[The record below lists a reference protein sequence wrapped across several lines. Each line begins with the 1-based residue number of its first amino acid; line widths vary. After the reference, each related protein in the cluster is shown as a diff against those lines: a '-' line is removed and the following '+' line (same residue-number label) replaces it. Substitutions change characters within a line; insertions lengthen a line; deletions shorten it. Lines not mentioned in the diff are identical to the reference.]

1 MSNKDPNMTEAEC
14 DLLDEKADA
23 IGEILEGVPANIV
36 LHALLRIAAD
46 LGVQAKSDITKR
58 EFIADCV
65 ECLDFWYDIWEKE
78 EQDE

>member
-1 MSNKDPNMTEAEC
+1 MSKKENHMTDAEC

-23 IGEILEGVPANIV
+23 IGEILEGIPANIV

-46 LGVQAKSDITKR
+46 LGVQAKDDISKR

-65 ECLDFWYDIWEKE
+65 ECLDFWYETWEKE